1 MTGTNSWQVDAA
13 TLLVGVVLRIIYGK
27 MSINHKQKW
36 TAKEEA
42 TLKAGII
49 KHGSG
54 KWRTIL
60 TDPEFS
66 SILVRGPI
74 TNQGW
79 GIKAIVNME
88 SKGSDKATTAS
99 YIEDIGE

>member
-1 MTGTNSWQVDAA
+1 ME
-13 TLLVGVVLRIIYGK
+13 K

-42 TLKAGII
+42 MLKAGIV
-49 KHGSG
+49 KHGSE

-66 SILVRGPI
+66 SILVRGP
-74 TNQGW
+74 
-79 GIKAIVNME
+79 M
-88 SKGSDKATTAS
+88 
-99 YIEDIGE
+99 

>member
-1 MTGTNSWQVDAA
+1 ME
-13 TLLVGVVLRIIYGK
+13 K

-42 TLKAGII
+42 TLKAGIV

-66 SILVRGPI
+66 SILVCGP
-74 TNQGW
+74 
-79 GIKAIVNME
+79 M
-88 SKGSDKATTAS
+88 
-99 YIEDIGE
+99 